1 MYPENNRA
9 EEHSE
14 CGPVYLAIE
23 RALWALGP
31 ALILFLVLSFP
42 ATEAARQQAE
52 ADLAADIAS
61 ENKEYCAK
69 WRMPIGSPEHT
80 DCIRDLVAI
89 RARAEQ
95 RVRDQATTDF

>member
-1 MYPENNRA
+1 M
-9 EEHSE
+9 
-14 CGPVYLAIE
+14 
-23 RALWALGP
+23 
-31 ALILFLVLSFP
+31 LSFP

-69 WRMPIGSPEHT
+69 WGMPIASLEHT
-80 DCIRDLVAI
+80 DYLRDLVAI